1 MYSGVARIWRWGSKA
16 VGGGAELPE
25 AEALMHSA

>member
-16 VGGGAELPE
+16 VGGAELPE